1 MRGASM
7 RFGRLALALAF
18 AGCAAPQ
25 PAVVVSELAP
35 PAAPEHASAPPPR
48 DACEAL
54 ATPLAH
60 LRELAALVGL
70 GRSMPLEPVSTYRLA
85 AALDADAKIARDMQ
99 SSDAELA
106 KLARDTEA
114 RLTTIAAATRA
125 FGAKLGPG
133 REAARVTLLEEME
146 RGELLF
152 QIGARRC
159 PNGGALAGTM
169 RASAIQRVVSAG
181 SGEIKRCYE
190 AGLARD
196 PGLRGAVRVRFTV
209 APDGKVRDAMDADV
223 NALDPLA
230 WTVGERTA
238 PIGDMAVRD
247 CVVAAFRKLV
257 FPPPTGGAFSITYP
271 IELTT
276 RR

>member
-1 MRGASM
+1 M
-7 RFGRLALALAF
+7 RFGRSALALALAF
-18 AGCAAPQ
+18 AGCAAPPP
-25 PAVVVSELAP
+25 PAVVVTEVAP
-35 PAAPEHASAPPPR
+35 AAAPEPAPPPR

-54 ATPLAH
+54 AKPLGD

-85 AALDADAKIARDMQ
+85 AALDADAKMARAAPA
-99 SSDAELA
+99 SDAELE
-106 KLARDTEA
+106 KLAHDTEA
-114 RLTTIAAATRA
+114 RLLTIAAATRA
-125 FGAKLGPG
+125 LGTKQDPG
-133 REAARVTLLEEME
+133 REAVRVALLEEME
-146 RGELLF
+146 RGELLV

-159 PNGGALAGTM
+159 PKGGALAGTM

-181 SGEIKRCYE
+181 FGEMKRCYE

-196 PGLRGAVRVRFTV
+196 PGLRGTVRVRFTV
-209 APDGKVRDAMDADV
+209 APDGTVRDAADADL

-230 WTVGERTA
+230 WTVGERSA
-238 PIGDMAVRD
+238 PIGNAAVRD